1 MFPPSLPPLSAIL
14 PSIILGTATFNSQY
28 NEDPL
33 KLNTTQIVHKA
44 LAEGIRAFDT
54 SPYYGPA
61 EELLGRALDCEHVL
75 VQYSR
80 AYYYVMTKVGRI
92 SGSHFD
98 YSPSWVRRSV
108 VNSLTRLRVDYL
120 DVVFC
125 HDVEFVSTDE
135 VIAAVTEL
143 RKIRDETGRIRYVG
157 ISGYPVDVLCSLA
170 QTILERTGRPL
181 DAVMSYANFTL
192 QNTRLAS
199 VGLPR
204 LKAAGVEVVLNASP
218 LGMGLLRHAGVPI
231 GAQGDFHPSPIE
243 LRNAI
248 KTASDWCET
257 QNERIE
263 NIALRFALE
272 NWYTVGATLGS
283 MGNNAGPWPRRR
295 EVGQHEGKRRG
306 VSVLGVSRMEELD
319 ETVDV
324 WRSVL
329 AALEDDEPEL
339 GRDHQE
345 RPPHLL
351 RQEQVRVLAQEIRR
365 ILGPLLD
372 YAWPSPGPGF
382 VRQALTSGPS
392 S

>member
-1 MFPPSLPPLSAIL
+1 
-14 PSIILGTATFNSQY
+14 
-28 NEDPL
+28 
-33 KLNTTQIVHKA
+33 
-44 LAEGIRAFDT
+44 
-54 SPYYGPA
+54 
-61 EELLGRALDCEHVL
+61 
-75 VQYSR
+75 
-80 AYYYVMTKVGRI
+80 MTKVGRI

-98 YSPSWVRRSV
+98 YSPSWVRQSVGRS
-108 VNSLTRLRVDYL
+108 LKRLRVDYL

-125 HDVEFVSTDE
+125 HDVEFVTTEE

-143 RKIRDETGRIRYVG
+143 RKIRDETHSIRYVG
-157 ISGYPVDVLCSLA
+157 ISGYPVDVLCNLA
-170 QTILERTGRPL
+170 QIILERTGQSL

-192 QNTRLAS
+192 QNTRLES
-199 VGLPR
+199 IGLPR
-204 LKAAGVEVVLNASP
+204 LRAAGVEVVLNASM

-243 LRNAI
+243 LRSVI

-283 MGNNAGPWPRRR
+283 TGNNAGPAS
-295 EVGQHEGKRRG
+295 HERKRRG
-306 VSVLGVSRMEELD
+306 VSVLGVSTMVELD
-319 ETVDV
+319 ETLEV

-329 AALEDDEPEL
+329 AALEDEQPEL

-351 RQEQVRVLAQEIRR
+351 RQQRVRALAQEIRR
-365 ILGPLLD
+365 ILGPWLD
-372 YAWPSPGPGF
+372 YTWPSPGPDF
-382 VRQALTSGPS
+382 VRHRPS
-392 S
+392 IDSSS